1 MKPGSWTVLPSHRAW
16 LDDEG
21 SRLLRFAAAAQHP
34 VTGFAW
40 LDVGGKTDLERP
52 IQTWMTARM
61 THGLALA
68 NLRGW
73 PGAGPLAD
81 HWLQT
86 LSRPLRDVEHGGWDP
101 TLS

>member
-40 LDVGGKTDLERP
+40 LDVDGKPDLDRP
-52 IQTWMTARM
+52 IQT
-61 THGLALA
+61 
-68 NLRGW
+68 
-73 PGAGPLAD
+73 
-81 HWLQT
+81 
-86 LSRPLRDVEHGGWDP
+86 
-101 TLS
+101 